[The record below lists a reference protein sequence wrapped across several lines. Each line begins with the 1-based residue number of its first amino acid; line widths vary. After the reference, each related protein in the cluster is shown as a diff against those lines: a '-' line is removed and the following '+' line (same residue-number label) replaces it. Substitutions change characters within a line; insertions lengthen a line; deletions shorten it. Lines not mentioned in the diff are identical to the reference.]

1 MIHRSPILRF
11 AIEIF
16 LYALELQARRH
27 ERDRKLAVMHL
38 AQVVE
43 LAVKA
48 ALVERNHQIFEKNGK
63 TLGTHEA
70 QEALSKAW
78 GKPIH
83 MRARIELL
91 IDERN
96 AIQHRYGNVD
106 ELTLDYHL
114 ETVIEFF
121 RVLMK
126 EDFDTDLDGMVRS
139 AVPADILRSV
149 RFIRSDEPAKEP
161 SASVDADRPQLA
173 LLGGFA
179 TFERALR
186 ERTRSVAPEANIRS
200 VLDLAMK
207 FLGNVPDVPQTLL
220 KTFPD
225 VVRLR
230 NSVAHGVHDPVSEEV
245 KQALSVL
252 DEALKVINRTEYDNT
267 LRLAAEAHHKGR
279 RGVASL
285 DAGGPPPSLGVSG
298 DVKPAHFL
306 VEEVAPIG
314 DADAGPA
321 TA

>member
-11 AIEIF
+11 AIEVF
-16 LYALELQARRH
+16 LYALELQARRQD
-27 ERDRKLAVMHL
+27 RDRKLAVMHL

-48 ALVERNHQIFEKNGK
+48 ALVERNIQIFERNGK

-70 QEALSKAW
+70 QEALTKAW

-106 ELTLDYHL
+106 DLTLDYHL
-114 ETVIEFF
+114 ETVIEFL

-139 AVPADILRSV
+139 ALAPEVLRSV
-149 RFIRSDEPAKEP
+149 RFIKSDEPPKAP
-161 SASVDADRPQLA
+161 SASADVERPQLA

-186 ERTRSVAPEANIRS
+186 ERARAVAPDANVRS

-207 FLGNVPDVPQTLL
+207 FLGNLPGVPTALVQ
-220 KTFPD
+220 KFPD

-230 NSVAHGVHDPVSEEV
+230 NAVAHGVHEPAPEEV
-245 KQALSVL
+245 KQALDVL
-252 DEALKVINRTEYDNT
+252 DEALKLVESPEYADI
-267 LRLAAEAHHKGR
+267 LRLAAEAHQKR
-279 RGVASL
+279 LRGVATL
-285 DAGGPPPSLGVSG
+285 RTEELPRPAPDDADGTGQGPPIGGADQPDSG
-298 DVKPAHFL
+298 SNTD
-306 VEEVAPIG
+306 
-314 DADAGPA
+314 
-321 TA
+321 